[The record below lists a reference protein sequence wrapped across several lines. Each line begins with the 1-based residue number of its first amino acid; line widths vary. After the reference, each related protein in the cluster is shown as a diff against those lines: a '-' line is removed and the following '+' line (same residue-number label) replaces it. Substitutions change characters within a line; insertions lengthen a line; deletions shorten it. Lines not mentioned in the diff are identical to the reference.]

1 MPPPLR
7 AIAVTRHMT
16 DITFVTESSVTKIET
31 KMLELKPK
39 PTASAAK
46 NGEPAARRQ
55 SGRLLMAFALLLV
68 ALVAVVVRDRQFWF
82 GDDEIVDSDAT
93 VETVP
98 ATAKPAA
105 PATFVHPAKSAPATI
120 AKKAATAAKTPA
132 TPVQTAVQPSANDDG
147 ASITATRTA
156 LPPLDAEVVAGDSHR
171 IVHPGTNATKVEITK
186 PGSESAFAARTNAA
200 ERERIANAAGS
211 YEATYPLLA
220 QRMNVEGSVILEALI
235 GTDGII
241 QNLHVL
247 SGPAI
252 LAPAA
257 QQAVKEWKFKPVIQN
272 GQAIETKAKITVNF
286 AIKVADGTKDQIAS
300 AQPLRYSY
308 TAGGASR

>member
-1 MPPPLR
+1 
-7 AIAVTRHMT
+7 
-16 DITFVTESSVTKIET
+16 
-31 KMLELKPK
+31 MLELKPK
-39 PTASAAK
+39 STGNAQ
-46 NGEPAARRQ
+46 NGEPATKRQ

-82 GDDEIVDSDAT
+82 GDDEIVDSDAV
-93 VETVP
+93 VETAP
-98 ATAKPAA
+98 TTSKPAA
-105 PATFVHPAKSAPATI
+105 QATFVHPAKSAPATI
-120 AKKAATAAKTPA
+120 AKKAATVAKAPAA
-132 TPVQTAVQPSANDDG
+132 PVQTPVQPSANDG
-147 ASITATRTA
+147 GSAITATRTI

-186 PGSESAFAARTNAA
+186 PGSESAFAATTNAS
-200 ERERIANAAGS
+200 ERERIASAAG

-220 QRMNVEGSVILEALI
+220 QRMNVEGSVVLEALI

-257 QQAVKEWKFKPVIQN
+257 QQAVKEWKFKPVMQN
-272 GQAIETKAKITVNF
+272 GQAVETKAKITVNF
-286 AIKVADGTKDQIAS
+286 AIKVADGVKDQIAS
-300 AQPLRYSY
+300 AQPLRYTY